1 LGEQQ
6 FTLVAERGA
15 SDALALAIDTVI
27 LTVLIVVVMLIIASA
42 IGYTTVTR
50 LIRPILALATT
61 AQTITA
67 GDLSKRA
74 KVGSADEIGDLAKA
88 FNQMTAQLQQ
98 TLEGLQQHVAEL
110 EKAKLERERLI
121 RDLREASRLKS
132 EFLSTMSHELRT
144 PLNAMI
150 GFTELMLAGVAGPMN
165 DKQKHQLGRV
175 HANSLRL
182 LSLIDDVLDL
192 SRIEAGRV
200 EIQEEPFSP
209 REMVTK
215 VSTQTSSLAE
225 RKALR
230 FVQTIEDNVPQ
241 TLLGDQAR
249 LEQVLLNLLS
259 NAFKFT
265 TNGEVELSVKAMP
278 DTQQWIISVRDTGIG
293 IPPHAQEYIFE
304 EFRQVDG
311 SSRRMY
317 GGSGLGLAICRNLCR
332 LMDGDIRVQS
342 TLGEG
347 SMFTVTLPLKL
358 SQADH
363 NRMPVAV
370 SAAD

>member
-1 LGEQQ
+1 
-6 FTLVAERGA
+6 
-15 SDALALAIDTVI
+15 
-27 LTVLIVVVMLIIASA
+27 
-42 IGYTTVTR
+42 
-50 LIRPILALATT
+50 
-61 AQTITA
+61 
-67 GDLSKRA
+67 
-74 KVGSADEIGDLAKA
+74 
-88 FNQMTAQLQQ
+88 
-98 TLEGLQQHVAEL
+98 
-110 EKAKLERERLI
+110 
-121 RDLREASRLKS
+121 
-132 EFLSTMSHELRT
+132 MSHELRT

-150 GFTELMLAGVAGPMN
+150 GFTELMLAGVAGPMT

-200 EIQEEPFSP
+200 DIQEEPFSP
-209 REMVTK
+209 REMVSK
-215 VSTQTSSLAE
+215 VAAQTSSLAE

-230 FVQTIEDNVPQ
+230 FVQKIDEGMPQ
-241 TLLGDQAR
+241 TMLGDQAR
-249 LEQVLLNLLS
+249 IEQVILNLLS

-265 TNGEVELSVKAMP
+265 SQGEVELAVKP
-278 DTQQWIISVRDTGIG
+278 VPESQQWVLTVRDTGVG

-311 SSRRMY
+311 SSRRVY

-342 TLGEG
+342 ALGEG
-347 SMFTVTLPLKL
+347 STFTVTLPLKL
-358 SQADH
+358 SQVDLSPK
-363 NRMPVAV
+363 PVAV